1 MFFYKSE
8 KVEVIH
14 MGLTLILLAW
24 GFRLGRSAQK
34 KAKLDRLANQ
44 RPATEEATQVE
55 GRHVRHAFLT

>member
-34 KAKLDRLANQ
+34 KAKLDGLANQ
-44 RPATEEATQVE
+44 LLEAEEATQVG